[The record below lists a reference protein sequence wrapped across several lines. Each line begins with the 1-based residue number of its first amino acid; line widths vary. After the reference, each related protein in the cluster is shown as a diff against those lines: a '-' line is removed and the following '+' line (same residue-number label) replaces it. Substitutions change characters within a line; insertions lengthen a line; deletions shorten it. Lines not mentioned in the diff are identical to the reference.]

1 MATRR
6 LHSERREPEVADHEV
21 KNRDRRMNRQSLQIA
36 LAYMSVVIGG
46 GFASGNEVIQFFTGY
61 GPAGIA
67 GSVVAAVL
75 FAFLGMHIARISS
88 VIKAGSHKQVLYSL
102 FGESAGLIVDLI
114 LSFFLY
120 GVGVVMLA
128 AAGSTLAQQFGL
140 PPLAGSIL
148 MTVLVIGTLCLNVK
162 GIIRLISA
170 VMPFLLVMV
179 LAITVYSIHSSTGT
193 QAELSRAA
201 EKATVITFF
210 GADVPNWALSG
221 LLYASFNIAVGF
233 PMLAVIGGLTD
244 KPKAA
249 ALGGIAGGLGLGLLI
264 VLLNVG
270 MFANMDKLLDVEIPT
285 LLLAQQIH
293 PWLAVLMSIALI
305 CMIYSTAVGM
315 FFAFSAR
322 FAAPET
328 TRFKVMSAVFAVV
341 GLALS
346 QVGFTR
352 LVGTVYPMLG
362 VVGLILIIAIALS
375 WVRTR
380 NRTDEQLAEDPR
392 ARY

>member
-1 MATRR
+1 
-6 LHSERREPEVADHEV
+6 
-21 KNRDRRMNRQSLQIA
+21 MNKHSLQIA

-46 GFASGNEVIQFFTGY
+46 GFASGNEVLQFFTGY
-61 GPAGIA
+61 GLAGIA

-88 VIKAGSHKQVLYSL
+88 IMQAGSHKQVLYSL
-102 FGESAGLIVDLI
+102 FGQQAGFVVDII

-128 AAGSTLAQQFGL
+128 GAGSTLAQQFGL
-140 PPLAGSIL
+140 APLVGSIL

-162 GIIRLISA
+162 GIINLISA
-170 VMPFLLVMV
+170 VMPFLLIMV
-179 LAITVYSIHSSTGT
+179 LAITVYSIYTSTGT
-193 QAELSRAA
+193 QEELSQV
-201 EKATVITFF
+201 ATEVQVITFL
-210 GADVPNWALSG
+210 GAEVPNWALSG

-233 PMLAVIGGLTD
+233 PMLAVIGGLT
-244 KPKAA
+244 KSPKAA
-249 ALGGIAGGLGLGLLI
+249 ALGGIGGGLGLGFLI
-264 VLLNVG
+264 ILLNVG
-270 MFANMDKLLDVEIPT
+270 LFANLDKLLGIEIPT

-322 FAAPET
+322 FATPET
-328 TRFKVMSAVFAVV
+328 TRFKVLSAIFAVV

-346 QVGFTR
+346 QVGFTK

-362 VVGLILIIAIALS
+362 VVGLVLIIAIGLS

-380 NRTDEQLAEDPR
+380 NRSAEELAADPR
-392 ARY
+392 AQRK

>member
-1 MATRR
+1 
-6 LHSERREPEVADHEV
+6 
-21 KNRDRRMNRQSLQIA
+21 MNKHSLQIA

-61 GPAGIA
+61 GLAGIA
-67 GSVVAAVL
+67 GSVVSAVL

-88 VIKAGSHKQVLYSL
+88 VMQSASHKQVLYTL
-102 FGESAGLIVDLI
+102 FGMKPGFAVDVI

-128 AAGSTLAQQFGL
+128 GAGSTLAQQFGL
-140 PPLAGSIL
+140 APLIGSAL
-148 MTVLVIGTLCLNVK
+148 MTLLVIGTLCLNVK
-162 GIIRLISA
+162 GIINLISA

-179 LAITVYSIHSSTGT
+179 LAITIYSIYTSTGT
-193 QAELSRAA
+193 RVELEQAAA
-201 EKATVITFF
+201 EAQVINFL

-233 PMLAVIGGLTD
+233 PMLAVIGGLT
-244 KPKAA
+244 KSPKAA
-249 ALGGIAGGLGLGLLI
+249 ALGGIVGGLGLGCLI
-264 VLLNVG
+264 ILLNIG
-270 MFANMDKLLDVEIPT
+270 MFANMDRLLGVEIPT
-285 LLLAQQIH
+285 LQLAQEIH
-293 PWLAVLMSIALI
+293 PWLAVLMSLALI

-328 TRFKVMSAVFAVV
+328 SRFKVLSAIFAVV
-341 GLALS
+341 GLGLS
-346 QVGFTR
+346 QVGFTK

-362 VVGLILIIAIALS
+362 VVGLILIIAIAMS
-375 WVRTR
+375 WLRTR
-380 NRTDEQLAEDPR
+380 NRSDEQLAKDAR
-392 ARY
+392 AQHK

>member
-1 MATRR
+1 
-6 LHSERREPEVADHEV
+6 
-21 KNRDRRMNRQSLQIA
+21 MNKHSLQIA

-46 GFASGNEVIQFFTGY
+46 GFASGNEVLQFFTGY
-61 GPAGIA
+61 GLVGIA

-88 VIKAGSHKQVLYSL
+88 IMQADSHKQVLYSL
-102 FGESAGLIVDLI
+102 FGRQAGFVVDVI

-128 AAGSTLAQQFGL
+128 GAGSTLAQQFGL
-140 PPLAGSIL
+140 APLVGSIL

-162 GIIRLISA
+162 GIINLISA

-179 LAITVYSIHSSTGT
+179 LAITVYSIYTSTGT
-193 QAELSRAA
+193 SAELSQAA
-201 EKATVITFF
+201 TEVQVITFL
-210 GADVPNWALSG
+210 GAEVPNWALSG

-233 PMLAVIGGLTD
+233 PMLAVIGGLT
-244 KPKAA
+244 KSPKAA
-249 ALGGIAGGLGLGLLI
+249 AFGGVGGGLGLGFLI
-264 VLLNVG
+264 ILLNVG
-270 MFANMDKLLDVEIPT
+270 LFANLDKLVGIEIPT

-293 PWLAVLMSIALI
+293 PWLAVLMSLALI

-315 FFAFSAR
+315 FFAFGAR
-322 FAAPET
+322 FATPET
-328 TRFKVMSAVFAVV
+328 TRFKGLSAIFAVV
-341 GLALS
+341 GLGLS
-346 QVGFTR
+346 QVGFTK

-362 VVGLILIIAIALS
+362 VVGLILIIAIGIS

-380 NRTDEQLAEDPR
+380 KRSVEELAADPR
-392 ARY
+392 AQHK

>member
-1 MATRR
+1 
-6 LHSERREPEVADHEV
+6 
-21 KNRDRRMNRQSLQIA
+21 MNKHSLQIA

-61 GPAGIA
+61 GLAGIA
-67 GSVVAAVL
+67 GSVVSALL

-88 VIKAGSHKQVLYSL
+88 VMQAGSHKQVLYTL
-102 FGESAGLIVDLI
+102 FGEKGGFVVDVV

-128 AAGSTLAQQFGL
+128 GAGSTLAQQFGL
-140 PPLAGSIL
+140 DPLVGSAL
-148 MTVLVIGTLCLNVK
+148 LTVLVIGTLCLNVR
-162 GIIRLISA
+162 GIINLISA

-179 LAITVYSIHSSTGT
+179 LATTVYSIYTSTSS
-193 QAELSRAA
+193 QEQLSQAA
-201 EKATVITFF
+201 EQAAVITFL
-210 GADVPNWALSG
+210 GAEVPNWALSG

-233 PMLAVIGGLTD
+233 PMLAVIGGLT
-244 KPKAA
+244 KQPKAA
-249 ALGGIAGGLGLGLLI
+249 ALGGIAGGLGLGFLII
-264 VLLNVG
+264 VLNIG
-270 MFANMDKLLDVEIPT
+270 MFANIDRLLGVEIPT
-285 LLLAQQIH
+285 LQLANEIH
-293 PWLAVLMSIALI
+293 PWLAVLMSLALI

-328 TRFKVMSAVFAVV
+328 TRFKTMSAIFAVL

-346 QVGFTR
+346 QVGFTK

-380 NRTDEQLAEDPR
+380 NRSDEQLAEDSR
-392 ARY
+392 ARHE